1 MNTNTYIAYVDGAC
15 INNGQSNA
23 RAGWGALIHS
33 PKGATLEIAGP
44 LEGERQTNQRAELT
58 AAIMALKAIGT
69 PAQFNIYSDSEYVVK
84 GINEWMKDW
93 KARGWK
99 TASKKPV
106 QNLDLWLDME
116 ALLGIH
122 QVNISWVK
130 GHSGH
135 PGNDKADA
143 LAENAAMFQKPHRLL
158 TNTSPVPQ
166 GLVTGLV
173 Y

>member
-1 MNTNTYIAYVDGAC
+1 MTTNTYIAYVDGAC
-15 INNGQSNA
+15 INNGKSNA

-58 AAIMALKAIGT
+58 AAIMALKAT
-69 PAQFNIYSDSEYVVK
+69 PQPAKFDLYSDSQYVVK

-106 QNLDLWLDME
+106 ENLDLWLEVE
-116 ALLGIH
+116 ALLVFH
-122 QVNISWVK
+122 QVTVSWVK

-158 TNTSPVPQ
+158 TSESPV
-166 GLVTGLV
+166 VAA
-173 Y
+173 